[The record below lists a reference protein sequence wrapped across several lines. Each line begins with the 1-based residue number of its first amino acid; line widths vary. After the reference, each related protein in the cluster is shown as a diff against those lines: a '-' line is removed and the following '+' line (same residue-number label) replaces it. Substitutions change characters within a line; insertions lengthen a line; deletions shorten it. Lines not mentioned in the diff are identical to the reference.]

1 MTKTPIAIAMTV
13 LTSLSLVAPVYAKAE
28 NNFLDARVKNEL
40 EARAELKNERQEK
53 QGSRPGVLNK
63 ILNLKS
69 RAAISSGKLTGK
81 TDTTLTVEKDGKSFT
96 VALDSKTQFRKR
108 FWGKATLA
116 QMSVGDTINVVGLWA
131 DDQHTTIT
139 AKLVRDIS
147 IQARFGVFF
156 GEVKSLLS
164 NGWVM
169 STVSS
174 KRADQTVTVDSSTKF
189 TNRKGETITQSEI
202 TVGQRVRVKGLWNSD
217 DNTVTEVKEVKNFA
231 LPAQISVTA
240 TTTAAVLPTSTE

>member
-1 MTKTPIAIAMTV
+1 MTKTPIAIAITV
-13 LTSLSLVAPVYAKAE
+13 LTSLSFVAPVYAEAD
-28 NNFLDARVKNEL
+28 NNFFGARVKDEL

-63 ILNLKS
+63 ILNLKG
-69 RAAISSGKLTGK
+69 RAAISTGKLTAK

-96 VALDSKTQFRKR
+96 VALDSKTQFRRR
-108 FWGKATLA
+108 FWGKATLEE
-116 QMSVGDTINVVGLWA
+116 MSVGDTINVVGLWA

-217 DNTVTEVKEVKNFA
+217 DNTLTEVKEVKDFA
-231 LPAQISVTA
+231 LPARVSVTA
-240 TTTAAVLPTSTE
+240 TTE